1 MGATED
7 PELLKQTL
15 DFITHKSKDQD
26 LIYFFFGLT
35 SNFKTRRLLAQYFKD
50 EYDNVSQRGIK
61 NLESEF
67 NYAVLQLYKRFE
79 GNFSFQFLV
88 EVGGDFKAKQTDI
101 NIVNRC
107 L

>member
-15 DFITHKSKDQD
+15 DFITHKSRDQD

-35 SNFKTRRLLAQYFKD
+35 SNFKTRRLLAQFFKD
-50 EYDNVSQRGIK
+50 EYDKVSQYGVK
-61 NLESEF
+61 DFEGGS

-88 EVGGDFKAKQTDI
+88 EVSGDFKVKHMDI
-101 NIVNRC
+101 NIVNRW